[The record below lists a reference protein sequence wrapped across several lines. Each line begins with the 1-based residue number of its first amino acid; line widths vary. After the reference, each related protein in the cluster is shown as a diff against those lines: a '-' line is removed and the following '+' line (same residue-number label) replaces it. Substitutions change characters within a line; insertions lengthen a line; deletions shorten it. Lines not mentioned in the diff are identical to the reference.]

1 MSRYQHKKGQIKDNA
16 IEALLHDPLFRQ
28 RVEKNKKGK
37 GSYLR
42 KGKHGNRGNWE
53 ASGKKVNHFFTTGLL
68 LIKNGY
74 FVLSA
79 DRGFRPITLPLLR
92 RRWRSCRLFCFFT
105 VESVDKLNGNKDS
118 KGHNHKI
125 KYVLDK
131 HAVMHDDRR
140 NISLRF
146 A

>member
-1 MSRYQHKKGQIKDNA
+1 MSRYQHTKGQIKDNA

-53 ASGKKVNHFFTTGLL
+53 ASGKKVINFFTTGLL
-68 LIKNGY
+68 LSLLIKNGC

-79 DRGFRPITLPLLR
+79 DREFRSAELL
-92 RRWRSCRLFCFFT
+92 L
-105 VESVDKLNGNKDS
+105 
-118 KGHNHKI
+118 
-125 KYVLDK
+125 
-131 HAVMHDDRR
+131 
-140 NISLRF
+140 
-146 A
+146 